1 MYIYMSAK
9 EKDQEWQAKL
19 TQTGIII
26 YIFSFVS
33 SKEQRKATNR
43 HERVHSRIY
52 VNFQKKLDKRNLRLA
67 QDNHN
72 DSYSS

>member
-1 MYIYMSAK
+1 MYIYMSEK

-52 VNFQKKLDKRNLRLA
+52 VNFQKNLTRET
-67 QDNHN
+67 
-72 DSYSS
+72 